1 VEEKDQQREE
11 WEKAEKKK
19 RLTLEK
25 DITERLQKQGY
36 YISETGKQVI
46 GSHAGMAEEIRA
58 RDAALR
64 TQAKEADT
72 LREIG
77 VKADQERLE
86 YKQKLKA
93 EKDKGARLLQHA
105 ASLESAL
112 KQRHRE
118 GGRVGRLAEN
128 EVAKA
133 RRATAS
139 LSSLTTLSVRD
150 KAALAQFRRARKT
163 ALQFE
168 KRTAKR
174 EMEEESKG
182 YSDSSHLHMHA
193 TSNAIPSPLLCA
205 D

>member
-1 VEEKDQQREE
+1 MGKGRE
-11 WEKAEKKK
+11 K

-46 GSHAGMAEEIRA
+46 SSQAGMSEEIRA
-58 RDAALR
+58 RDAAMR
-64 TQAKEADT
+64 RQAKETET

-77 VKADQERLE
+77 QKADQEKLE
-86 YKQKLKA
+86 YKTKLKE
-93 EKDKGARLLQHA
+93 EKEKGARLLQHA

-118 GGRVGRLAEN
+118 GSRVGRLAEI

-139 LSSLTTLSVRD
+139 LVSLTSISARD
-150 KAALAQFRRARKT
+150 QAALAQFRLARKT
-163 ALQFE
+163 ALQH
-168 KRTAKR
+168 KRRQARKAL
-174 EMEEESKG
+174 EEESTG
-182 YSDSSHLHMHA
+182 YSDCLHF
-193 TSNAIPSPLLCA
+193 TCA
-205 D
+205 CRLH